1 MDYIFT
7 QPPRVVKLNECGGE
21 MMLQN
26 LKLLRQEYHIS
37 QQRLADAIEVS
48 QQSINQYENH
58 NIEPDIAVLSRIA
71 DYFDTSIDYIVGHT
85 DIRRR
90 IEYTEAFH
98 LNTSEAE
105 IMTQYRALNDKEKA
119 CIKMMVQTLLG
130 E

>member
-1 MDYIFT
+1 
-7 QPPRVVKLNECGGE
+7 
-21 MMLQN
+21 MLQN

-71 DYFDTSIDYIVGHT
+71 DYFDTSIDYIVGRT

-98 LNTSEAE
+98 LNTNEAE
-105 IMTQYRALNDKEKA
+105 IITQYRALNDKEKA
-119 CIKMMVQTLLG
+119 CIKMMVQTLL

>member
-1 MDYIFT
+1 
-7 QPPRVVKLNECGGE
+7 
-21 MMLQN
+21 MLQN

-58 NIEPDIAVLSRIA
+58 NIEPDIGVLSRIA
-71 DYFDTSIDYIVGHT
+71 DYFDTSIDYIVGRT

-98 LNTSEAE
+98 LNTNESE
-105 IMTQYRALNDKEKA
+105 IITQYRALNDKEKA